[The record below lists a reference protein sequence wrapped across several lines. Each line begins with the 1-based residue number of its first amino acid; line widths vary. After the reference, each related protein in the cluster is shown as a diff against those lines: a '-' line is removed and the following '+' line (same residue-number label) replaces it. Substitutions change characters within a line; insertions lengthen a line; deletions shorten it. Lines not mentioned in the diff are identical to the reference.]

1 MGQSKADQPRNAGRF
16 AAKNIKPHLMPIWV
30 YAAVLAAA
38 TVLYWISTAAG
49 KLVPLGLV
57 TALGAVALLIIRSQ
71 ASRRT
76 WGSNSRLAVLAAA
89 TVATLWAL
97 AWILFTPSWFLF
109 WAGAVLTGIAG
120 IPWWRNHHIP
130 NVMPML
136 AAPEPEPATVLN
148 IPVLEDAGPTPD
160 EVLIGKWDTRV
171 AAEGSLKGVVLEH
184 FDTDERGYVHKFIAK
199 FVPGKQTYS
208 TLLAAEANIASALNV
223 PEPNVITEKNDED
236 ASQAFV
242 TVVTG
247 LDLGRVNRWPGRCMF
262 DPATGTVSAGTYID
276 DDAAT
281 VLSVIVPNG
290 MYGAV
295 FCGAQGTGKSQCME
309 QVILSLLASGFFSLL
324 YIDPQGG
331 MSSPMLAEAATWSAP
346 SVEEGIKILQ
356 NLPRLRQYRQTKF
369 GRRKQKGYQLSREF
383 PAIIIAIDEFHEVA
397 DEPEAKKILKKLAKT
412 IRKIGAGLFIATQDV
427 GLDAF
432 GGDQSLRTQLMAKN
446 VVYFATP
453 SKVQGHLSGNNE
465 FDPSTLPMVPGFGY
479 VKEVRGDR
487 GELLTR
493 AAPFRAF
500 YLGDDDEY
508 GENAGIHWLKKMRQ
522 QCSFAELDPGS
533 AGALGPDFK
542 NRNTVQAEQ
551 AVADDAF
558 IQACEQAGQG
568 LIDFDALDALSG
580 GAPQSPAAS
589 ATVNGKHDFGI
600 AMGGPA
606 PVAPQ
611 TDPLAGLTDAGREVV
626 YAIRSGA
633 ATPASVVRRIEARGG
648 TVSKSRVEQLLNP
661 KIPGNVIE
669 PGLVH
674 KVELGHYHARGFEND
689 CDRCKNEQ
697 ADPTEVAPQTHRFTP
712 SSSDTSAFDAVE
724 TTVDTAME
732 AVDAGY

>member
-1 MGQSKADQPRNAGRF
+1 MGQSKVDQPRTAGRF
-16 AAKNIKPHLMPIWV
+16 AEKTVKPHFMPVWA
-30 YAAVLAAA
+30 YAGIVVAA

-49 KLVPLGLV
+49 LLVPLGLV
-57 TALGAVALLIIRSQ
+57 AAAGAVTLLIIRSL
-71 ASRRT
+71 AARRKWT
-76 WGSNSRLAVLAAA
+76 KNGRLAAMIAAVVA
-89 TVATLWAL
+89 TVWAL
-97 AWILFTPSWFLF
+97 AWILFVPSWF
-109 WAGAVLTGIAG
+109 WAFAGCVLTGLTG
-120 IPWWRNHHIP
+120 IPWWRKHHIA
-130 NVMPML
+130 NV
-136 AAPEPEPATVLN
+136 AANTPEPEPEPAEDEAAPAPAPEPTVDD
-148 IPVLEDAGPTPD
+148 II
-160 EVLIGKWDTRV
+160 IGKWNTRI
-171 AAEGSLKGVVLEH
+171 AGEGPLKGVGLEH
-184 FDTDERGYVHKFIAK
+184 LDTDERGYVHKFIVN

-208 TLLAAEANIASALNV
+208 TLLAAQAHIASALNV

-236 ASQAFV
+236 ASKGFV

-281 VLSVIVPNG
+281 LLSVIVPNG

-309 QVILSLLASGFFSLL
+309 QVVLSLLASGFFSLL

-346 SVEEGIKILQ
+346 SVEDGIKILR

-397 DEPEAKKILKKLAKT
+397 EEPEAKKILKKLAKT

-446 VVYFATP
+446 VIYFATP

-508 GENAGIHWLKKMRQ
+508 GENSGIHWLKKMRQ
-522 QCSFAELDPGS
+522 QCSFAELDLGS
-533 AGALGPDFK
+533 AGALGPDFA
-542 NRNTVQAEQ
+542 NRNKVRAEQ

-558 IQACEQAGQG
+558 IAACEQAGAG
-568 LIDFDALDALSG
+568 AIDFDELDLLTGA
-580 GAPQSPAAS
+580 APQANAAGPS
-589 ATVNGKHDFGI
+589 VNGRHDFGI
-600 AMGGPA
+600 AMGGTA
-606 PVAPQ
+606 PVAAQ
-611 TDPLAGLTDAGREVV
+611 GDQLAGLTEAGREVV

-633 ATPASVVRRIEARGG
+633 ATPAAVVRRIATRGG

-669 PGLVH
+669 PGFVH
-674 KVELGHYHARGFEND
+674 KVELGHYHARGFEAD
-689 CDRCKNEQ
+689 CDRCKSEQ
-697 ADPTEVAPQTHRFTP
+697 ADPGADGPQARRFAAE
-712 SSSDTSAFDAVE
+712 SDTSETFDAVA
-724 TTVDTAME
+724 T
-732 AVDAGY
+732 AVDAAMDAADASY